1 MMSRSRSSYIRRS
14 MVVILALSLSISGSY
29 AKCLAHETDPLL
41 TPVRVF
47 EGGTAYRT
55 SEDRYWVLSLS
66 GSWRQM
72 GRQYGGLV
80 RDELRQFCAE
90 ITADVEERGIGIDE
104 QLENARFW
112 ASVFSLD
119 LNELMKGIAESS
131 GLSEDEVLLLNTGMS
146 NLSYAILQE
155 EAPSACSGLAVWGR
169 YTPDGTL
176 VFGRNW
182 DIHREAMERY
192 MKYLSVVVFNPDS
205 GNGFASAH
213 PLGSVYVET
222 GMNDKGMFIELNNGG
237 QSDPAYAEGREETA
251 SVLATVLNQCST
263 VEEAA
268 RRLCDIPASLSHII
282 QIADAR
288 ECVSVERA
296 TFGARVRK
304 ADQEGVL
311 ASYNSFVPPYPDEW
325 DGRVADPPEEAEDP
339 RYSNLMNLAN
349 SPEFCG
355 HLDVGAMMKLM
366 DIDVRGG
373 GAVHRGTV
381 YQVIALPQ
389 ELTMWIRGLGYSD
402 WQQIDLRDLFVNR

>member
-1 MMSRSRSSYIRRS
+1 MSCSEFSCTRRV
-14 MVVILALSLSISGSY
+14 MAVIIALLILVTGPY
-29 AKCLAHETDPLL
+29 AECRAHETDSSL

-55 SEDRYWVLSLS
+55 SEDCYWVLSLN

-80 RDELRQFCAE
+80 RDELCQFYAE
-90 ITADVEERGIGIDE
+90 ITTDVEERGIDTDE

-112 ASVFSLD
+112 ASVFSTN

-131 GLSEDEVLLLNTGMS
+131 GLSEDEVLILNAGMP
-146 NLSYAILQE
+146 NLSYAILQG

-169 YTPDGTL
+169 YTPDGAL

-182 DIHREAMERY
+182 DIDRGAMERY
-192 MKYLSVVVFNPDS
+192 MKYLSIVVLNPDS
-205 GNGFASAH
+205 GNSFASAH
-213 PLGSVYVET
+213 PLGNVYVET
-222 GMNDKGMFIELNNGG
+222 GMNDKGIFIELNNGG
-237 QSDPAYAEGREETA
+237 QSDPGYVEGREETA

-263 VEEAA
+263 VDEAA
-268 RRLCDIPASLSHII
+268 RRLCDIPAALSHII
-282 QIADAR
+282 QIADAK

-304 ADQEGVL
+304 ADQEGLL
-311 ASYNSFVPPYPDEW
+311 ASFNSFVPPYPDEW
-325 DGRVADPPEEAEDP
+325 DNRVADPPGEAEDP
-339 RYSNLMNLAN
+339 RYSNLINLAN

-355 HLDVGAMMKLM
+355 HLDIDSMMKLM
-366 DIDVRGG
+366 DIDVRNG

-381 YQVIALPQ
+381 YQVVALPQ
-389 ELTMWIRGLGYSD
+389 ELTMWIRGLGYSG
-402 WQQIDLRDLFVNR
+402 WQQIDLRDLFANR